1 MQDLSSL
8 TRIASMPPA
17 LVAERVLSSGLPG
30 KSLGFFW
37 GGGGEGWLT
46 MEMFKTLGTNNSTS
60 TVYKTI

>member
-1 MQDLSSL
+1 
-8 TRIASMPPA
+8 MPPA

-37 GGGGEGWLT
+37 GGGGGEGWLT
-46 MEMFKTLGTNNSTS
+46 MEMFKTLGTNNSKS